1 MKENF
6 KTEDVKIKKF
16 MLFTAVLS
24 LTFIVNEGSA
34 SAATFQ
40 SCTQL
45 NVRFVNGIARSAA
58 VAKKQKFKPVIS
70 VSLYKKYI
78 KFDKDRD
85 GTACERVSALR
96 PVVPPT
102 TIPLVAV
109 STTLAT
115 ATKTTPTVPVV
126 TSTTPASTT
135 TTIPGSFGA
144 GKKAIGGSG
153 ITPGRYMTVT
163 ASSCYWERLRDFSG
177 NLSGI
182 IANDNS
188 SGTHVIVDISGSDV
202 GFNSSRCGTWFPY
215 AAKSPTSISDGVWS
229 IGDEMQVGTWSAT
242 FTTSCYWAR
251 LSGFGGTLE
260 EILANDNETSSAIV
274 QIQPGDVGFLT
285 SRCGVWTKI
294 G

>member
-1 MKENF
+1 M
-6 KTEDVKIKKF
+6 V
-16 MLFTAVLS
+16 FTVVIS
-24 LTFIVNEGSA
+24 LAFIMNVGPA
-34 SAATFQ
+34 SAITYKN
-40 SCTQL
+40 CTQL
-45 NVRFVNGIARSAA
+45 NARYMNGIASSSA
-58 VAKKQKFKPVIS
+58 VAKRQKFKPSIS
-70 VSLYKKYI
+70 ASLYKKYI
-78 KFDKDRD
+78 KLDKDRD
-85 GTACERVSALR
+85 GTVCEKVSAPR
-96 PVVPPT
+96 SVVVVT
-102 TIPLVAV
+102 TVPIIAV

-115 ATKTTPTVPVV
+115 ASKTTPTVPLVS
-126 TSTTPASTT
+126 STTPASTT
-135 TTIPGSFGA
+135 TTIPGSFGS

-153 ITPGRYMTVT
+153 IAPGRYMTLT

-188 SGTHVIVDISGSDV
+188 SGSHVIVDISSSDV
-202 GFNSSRCGTWFPY
+202 GFNSSRCGTWFPF
-215 AAKSPTSISDGVWS
+215 AAKPPSSISDGVWS
-229 IGDEMQVGTWSAT
+229 VGDEMQAGTWSAT

-274 QIQPGDVGFLT
+274 QIQPGDIGFLA